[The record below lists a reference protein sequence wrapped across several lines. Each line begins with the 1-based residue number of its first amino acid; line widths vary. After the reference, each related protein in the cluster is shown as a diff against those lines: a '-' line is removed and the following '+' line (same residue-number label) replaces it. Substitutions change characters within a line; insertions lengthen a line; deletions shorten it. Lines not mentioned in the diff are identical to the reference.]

1 MRWERESGCEWGES
15 RERERGVWERRS
27 GCERGGR
34 EWDVRGEGE
43 SEVGFER
50 GKERVG
56 CVRVERVG

>member
-1 MRWERESGCEWGES
+1 MRWERESGCEWV
-15 RERERGVWERRS
+15 ERERGVWERRI

-50 GKERVG
+50 GKERAG

>member
-1 MRWERESGCEWGES
+1 MDVSGERV
-15 RERERGVWERRS
+15 ERERGVWERRS

-50 GKERVG
+50 GKERAG